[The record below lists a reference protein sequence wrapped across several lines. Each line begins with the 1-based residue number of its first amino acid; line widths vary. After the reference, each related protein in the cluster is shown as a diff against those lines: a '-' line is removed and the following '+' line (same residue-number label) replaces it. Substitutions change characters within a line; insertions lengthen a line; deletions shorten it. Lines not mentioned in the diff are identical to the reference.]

1 MDVISIEEK
10 PKNPKSNYAA
20 VGLYYYPNSVIE
32 ISKKMVPSSRG
43 EMEIT
48 SVNQEY
54 LNMNQLKVKLLGRGH
69 TWLDTGTHDS
79 LVDASLFMRMME
91 QRQGLKVA
99 CPEEVAY
106 RMGFIDKDSI
116 IQLSEEYSNSYG
128 DYLLKIID

>member
-1 MDVISIEEK
+1 M
-10 PKNPKSNYAA
+10 
-20 VGLYYYPNSVIE
+20 
-32 ISKKMVPSSRG
+32 
-43 EMEIT
+43 
-48 SVNQEY
+48 NQEY
-54 LNMNQLKVKLLGRGH
+54 LKRNQLKVKLLGRGH

-116 IQLSEEYSNSYG
+116 IRLSKKYNNSYG
-128 DYLLKIID
+128 DYLLKILD